1 MQTSQISL
9 GMHAP
14 CTAETSRY
22 AHSIMQLDVAVIPG
36 LPHTLIFGFG
46 YVTIRRI
53 IGPDVN
59 TRINTHSVN
68 TFLHRNN
75 GNRR

>member
-1 MQTSQISL
+1 MRLTTDLLYFSTMWVQHIWWRQPVGKKMFGT
-9 GMHAP
+9 
-14 CTAETSRY
+14 
-22 AHSIMQLDVAVIPG
+22 G